1 MRSGRSDR
9 AGRIGAYILL
19 ASVLVAGQ
27 PALPAPAS
35 AGERRVEEFK
45 LVLRPAAE
53 PRPALKYR
61 LLPPLLDRQ
70 PGNAAVLYNRIAIGF
85 GDVHPPSQREKIVEW
100 QEMPLAELPL
110 EEMQKT
116 LDENRGVLDDLHLAA
131 RCEDCDWQLPLRGRD
146 FTQLLLPTAQSMRH
160 FARLLVLQA
169 RLQIARGD
177 FDGAIRTLQ
186 TGFAMGRHA
195 AEGPTL
201 VHCLV
206 GRAVCSMMAERV
218 RELIQQPGSPNLY
231 WTLTVLPRPLVDWRT
246 AFENE
251 MDVLYVSFPELRT
264 VEDRSRTPE
273 HWQALWEELAERVAG
288 WQRGREESRRRPG
301 PVRAAADALGRYPM
315 AKQRLIEE
323 GRPAEEVEK
332 MPVPQVLLIHTMRTY
347 DEARDQVG
355 KWVFLPFYEDSPHRS
370 ARQWRDLVEALNR
383 EILPLGRS
391 LLPAVES
398 VRLSVARLEREI
410 ALLRTVEALRLHGA
424 AHDGQLP
431 ASLEEV
437 TEVPIP
443 VDPVWWQPFQYQL
456 RQGTATL
463 EAQERVYPAVRFTIE
478 FAR

>member
-1 MRSGRSDR
+1 MRSSRYD
-9 AGRIGAYILL
+9 RIGKIVILALL

-27 PALPAPAS
+27 LARPAPAS
-35 AGERRVEEFK
+35 AAERRVEEFK
-45 LVLRPAAE
+45 LVLRPAVE
-53 PRPALKYR
+53 PTPALKYR
-61 LLPPLLDRQ
+61 LVPPLLDRQ

-85 GDVHPPSQREKIVEW
+85 GDVNPSTQMGKIIEW
-100 QEMPLAELPL
+100 EEMPLAELPL
-110 EEMQKT
+110 EEIEKT
-116 LDENRGVLDDLHLAA
+116 LDENRSVLDDLQLAA
-131 RCEDCDWQLPLRGRD
+131 RYEDCRWQLPLHGRD

-169 RLQIARGD
+169 RLQMARGD
-177 FDGAIRTLQ
+177 LDGAIRTLQ

-206 GRAVCSMMAERV
+206 GRAVCSTMAERV

-231 WTLTVLPRPLVDWRT
+231 WALSALPRPLIDWRP

-251 MDVLYVSFPELRT
+251 MEVFYVSFPELRS
-264 VEDRSRTPE
+264 VDDRSRTPE
-273 HWQALWEELAERVAG
+273 YWQGLWEELAERVAS
-288 WQRGREESRRRPG
+288 WRRGSEESRRRPG
-301 PVRAAADALGRYPM
+301 PVRTAAAALGWYPT

-323 GRPAEEVEK
+323 GRPAEEVEN

-347 DEARDQVG
+347 EEARDEVW
-355 KWVFLPFYEDSPHRS
+355 KWMYLPYYEGSPDRS
-370 ARQWRDLVEALNR
+370 PRQWRILIDALSR
-383 EILPLGRS
+383 EILPVGRS

-410 ALLRTVEALRLHGA
+410 ALLRTVEALRLYAA

-431 ASLEEV
+431 GSLEEV
-437 TEVPIP
+437 TDVPVP
-443 VDPVWWQPFQYQL
+443 VDPVWWKPFQYQL